1 MRPTYGSFVSAPSS
15 SLLRFLRSQS
25 QDICFFTPNSKST
38 FCHHSSHRPTQPHPR
53 SHDADRYRST
63 ARSFTTSQ
71 RCQAT
76 VEASLFNL
84 EFLRQSSKQS
94 YAQVSTEYHTLL
106 KRLWHLGRRVKTTT
120 LKPDDLPRLP
130 GFLNE
135 ANSSILGRSK
145 VGKPSNAH
153 ILRCTEINEN
163 GDVTLV
169 NGQFKKSE
177 LTARVGICAIS

>member
-1 MRPTYGSFVSAPSS
+1 MRPLYGSFVSAPSS

-25 QDICFFTPNSKST
+25 QDVCFFTPNSKST
-38 FCHHSSHRPTQPHPR
+38 FCHLSSRRSTRPLSR
-53 SHDADRYRST
+53 NHDADRYRST
-63 ARSFTTSQ
+63 TRSFATSQ
-71 RCQAT
+71 RRRAT

-84 EFLRQSSKQS
+84 ECLRQSPKQS
-94 YAQVSTEYHTLL
+94 YIRASPEYHTLL
-106 KRLWHLGRRVKTTT
+106 KRLWHLGTRTRAPD
-120 LKPDDLPRLP
+120 LKPDDLPPLP
-130 GFLNE
+130 SLLND

-177 LTARVGICAIS
+177 LIAKVGI